1 MVLVGNS
8 VEGAKAIM
16 LLLLVSIPVSIAV
29 YFIVNTLKK
38 NKWFNIEKEGGILL
52 TSQEKQKLYNEALA
66 FYELAE
72 YGRMHMPEQKHVE
85 SHIPYII
92 NMTFCSELLL
102 KFLLIE
108 EGKNIE
114 YLKK

>member
-1 MVLVGNS
+1 M
-8 VEGAKAIM
+8 
-16 LLLLVSIPVSIAV
+16 
-29 YFIVNTLKK
+29 
-38 NKWFNIEKEGGILL
+38 

-114 YLKK
+114 YLKKNRARS